1 MQTSHVDMDRLLR
14 LRLAVA
20 RFGEMDSLRWWNTRG
35 LLGQIGEKALSRG
48 FPKTH
53 YFAQAKVVFAV
64 AAERCREVFDL
75 PHSVTLWNLPAEIE
89 DRFESN
95 WPVWIEHAADWSPF
109 FAELASPKSGDLL
122 EEVRRLG
129 LADDVIIQEA
139 RQLRRSAENRAVPI
153 PVEAGLS
160 DRVVTLLGLGFF
172 RGEPGAPAIPY
183 MKLGG

>member
-53 YFAQAKVVFAV
+53 YFAQAKVVFTV

-109 FAELASPKSGDLL
+109 FAELASPKSGDHSKKCVASGWPTMRSSKRPASSD
-122 EEVRRLG
+122 VRQRTALYQFLSK
-129 LADDVIIQEA
+129 LA
-139 RQLRRSAENRAVPI
+139 
-153 PVEAGLS
+153 
-160 DRVVTLLGLGFF
+160 
-172 RGEPGAPAIPY
+172 
-183 MKLGG
+183 